1 MTLVG
6 QGNILG
12 LDAID
17 IPSQNPTALY
27 VASPIAPTL
36 KPVPTILYNLG
47 AGDEPQYVPIKV
59 VDPASSIP
67 CPSVPGTPL
76 QPLVPPTPPTL
87 PRPLL
92 VPTKNPSVFFEGTLV
107 LVGGDSVNG
116 PGAVP
121 LNRTLQGSTEYAKII
136 IGMNPI

>member
-67 CPSVPGTPL
+67 CPSVPGTPSATSCASYTTNVTQTTSSANKESL
-76 QPLVPPTPPTL
+76 
-87 PRPLL
+87 
-92 VPTKNPSVFFEGTLV
+92 SIF
-107 LVGGDSVNG
+107 
-116 PGAVP
+116 
-121 LNRTLQGSTEYAKII
+121 
-136 IGMNPI
+136 